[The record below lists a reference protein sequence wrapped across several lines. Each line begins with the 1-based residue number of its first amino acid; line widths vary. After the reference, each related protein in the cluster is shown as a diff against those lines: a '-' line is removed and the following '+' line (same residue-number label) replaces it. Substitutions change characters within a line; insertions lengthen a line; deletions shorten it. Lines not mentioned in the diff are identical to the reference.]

1 MWYLPKYKY
10 SKRCERCGEVA
21 HKGVDLSCYLYFLT
35 PFVLF
40 RALTKLILSGIEVPK
55 IKKEIIVKCKRCGSK
70 VILSSAIG
78 FDNMSE
84 AEKTV
89 YKNKRLIRSCYATGY
104 ATCFL
109 LHVFFVFLICR
120 IYGILFDITLSALSA
135 VCVVYSVI
143 CLRCRKRIPIKRL

>member
-1 MWYLPKYKY
+1 
-10 SKRCERCGEVA
+10 
-21 HKGVDLSCYLYFLT
+21 
-35 PFVLF
+35 
-40 RALTKLILSGIEVPK
+40 
-55 IKKEIIVKCKRCGSK
+55 
-70 VILSSAIG
+70 
-78 FDNMSE
+78 MSE

>member
-1 MWYLPKYKY
+1 MVQNVAVFFGGKSAEREISVLTGVLALRMIDPAKYHA
-10 SKRCERCGEVA
+10 V
-21 HKGVDLSCYLYFLT
+21 
-35 PFVLF
+35 
-40 RALTKLILSGIEVPK
+40 
-55 IKKEIIVKCKRCGSK
+55 
-70 VILSSAIG
+70 
-78 FDNMSE
+78 
-84 AEKTV
+84 TV
-89 YKNKRLIRSCYATGY
+89 YIHCYATGY